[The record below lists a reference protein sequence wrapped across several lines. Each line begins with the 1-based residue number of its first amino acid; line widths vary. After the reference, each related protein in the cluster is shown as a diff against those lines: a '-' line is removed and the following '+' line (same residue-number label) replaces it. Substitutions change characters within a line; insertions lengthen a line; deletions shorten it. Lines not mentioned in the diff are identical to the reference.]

1 MFKITSI
8 AKDRNMVPF
17 GEKLAG
23 SESFK
28 GLFKEGM
35 TLVEEAAAYLDGP
48 GRKEA
53 KLLARSDALAY
64 ASESMRLTTRLMQLA
79 SWLLLQRAVNEG
91 ELTQKEAAAEKH
103 RVKLC
108 RQDLAS
114 NAEAF
119 ARLPSAAPAT
129 SPSSRCACRR
139 ASSTST
145 GSSIRRMEP
154 QIADQRPPG
163 IKIQLDRL
171 REAFEVD
178 ELTARSRVCALG
190 ARIHGHARA
199 RASITAV
206 MAGPARIR
214 RANPSPPRAPAGLRA
229 PEQRRPHATS

>member
-1 MFKITSI
+1 MCKITSI

-35 TLVEEAAAYLDGP
+35 TLVEDAATYLDGP

-103 RVKLC
+103 RVKLSC
-108 RQDLAS
+108 QDLAS
-114 NAEAF
+114 SAEAF
-119 ARLPSAAPAT
+119 TRLPARLQEL
-129 SPSSRCACRR
+129 
-139 ASSTST
+139 
-145 GSSIRRMEP
+145 SIQSLRLQARIQHLDRVIYPQGEP
-154 QIADQRPPG
+154 QLVAERPLG
-163 IKIQLDRL
+163 IEMQLDRL
-171 REAFEVD
+171 REAFQQD
-178 ELTARSRVCALG
+178 
-190 ARIHGHARA
+190 
-199 RASITAV
+199 
-206 MAGPARIR
+206 
-214 RANPSPPRAPAGLRA
+214 
-229 PEQRRPHATS
+229 

>member
-8 AKDRNMVPF
+8 AKDRNTVPF
-17 GEKLAG
+17 GEKLAS

-35 TLVEEAAAYLDGP
+35 TLVEDAAAYLDGP

-119 ARLPSAAPAT
+119 TRLPARLQEL
-129 SPSSRCACRR
+129 
-139 ASSTST
+139 
-145 GSSIRRMEP
+145 SIQSLRLQARIQHLDRVIYPPGEP
-154 QIADQRPPG
+154 QIVGERPPG
-163 IKIQLDRL
+163 IETQLNRL
-171 REAFEVD
+171 REAFQQ
-178 ELTARSRVCALG
+178 G
-190 ARIHGHARA
+190 
-199 RASITAV
+199 
-206 MAGPARIR
+206 
-214 RANPSPPRAPAGLRA
+214 
-229 PEQRRPHATS
+229 